1 MTEIAAIQVGRV
13 LYRVTWIAPDMI
25 GSRILNVM
33 LENRLGQ
40 RLKNMAPAIIAAI
53 GLAIV
58 FLIVLYPYGMN
69 WYGNRTADRFVTL
82 IQQGQYPQA
91 ELWYYK
97 TCANLPGAMEKD
109 ASRHSRQKIEARLDS
124 WTADYLA
131 HRLSKDLVESRIDAL
146 DRIGIEPGNLSKCRN
161 IIRAQE
167 LADRCEFSQAGDIIK
182 ATLQTYPGDPLL
194 TAKQEEYRNQLGQM
208 VIYHGPIQH
217 IFFHPLIAYPELA
230 FDQDAMSQG
239 FNEWFVTIR
248 EFNLIIESLYKNN
261 FILVDMHDI
270 LEERTVN
277 GTTVL
282 APREL
287 RLPPGK
293 KPLILSVDDLSYH
306 PYMIQNGTVFKLILD
321 EKGNVATYSINP
333 AKEEIIAYDNEII
346 PILDGFVRKH
356 PDFSYQGAKG
366 IIALTGYQGVLG
378 YRTNDKDAP
387 AYADEEKQARAVI
400 QRLKATGWSFA
411 SHGYGHLDTPKISL
425 ERLAADTLKWKAEV
439 EPLIGP
445 SEVYIYPFGS
455 RVSPGDARFRY
466 LQQAGFKVFCAVGSG
481 PYIHFGP
488 DYLLMDRRHID
499 GISLCTQANLLRDL
513 FNSESIVDSVR
524 PKL

>member
-1 MTEIAAIQVGRV
+1 
-13 LYRVTWIAPDMI
+13 
-25 GSRILNVM
+25 M
-33 LENRLGQ
+33 LENRVGQ
-40 RLKNMAPAIIAAI
+40 QLKNMAPLIITII
-53 GLAIV
+53 GLIMV
-58 FLIVLYPYGMN
+58 FLIVVYPCGMN
-69 WYGNRTADRFVTL
+69 WYGNRAADRFVAL
-82 IQQGQYPQA
+82 IQQGQYRQA
-91 ELWYYK
+91 ELWYHK
-97 TCANLPGAMEKD
+97 TCVNLPGPMGAET
-109 ASRHSRQKIEARLDS
+109 SRHFHQKIEDRLEL
-124 WTADYLA
+124 WTKDYLA
-131 HRLSKDLVESRIDAL
+131 GQLSKDLVESRIDAL
-146 DRIGIEPGNLSKCRN
+146 DQIGISPVNLPKCRN
-161 IIRAQE
+161 IIQARG
-167 LADRCEFSQAGDIIK
+167 LANRYEFSQAGDIIK
-182 ATLQTYPGDPLL
+182 TTLQTYPGDPLL
-194 TAKQEEYRNQLGQM
+194 LAQQGEYRNRLGEM
-208 VIYHGPIQH
+208 VIYRGPIQH

-239 FNEWFVTIR
+239 FNEWFVTVR

-261 FILVDMHDI
+261 YILVDMHDI
-270 LEERTVN
+270 LEERTIN
-277 GTTVL
+277 GRVIL
-282 APREL
+282 NPKDL

-293 KPLILSVDDLSYH
+293 KPLILSIDDLSYH

-321 EKGNVATYSINP
+321 EKGNVATYSVNP
-333 AKEEIIAYDNEII
+333 RKEEIIAYDNEII

-378 YRTNDKDAP
+378 YRTNDKNSP

-400 QRLKATGWSFA
+400 QRLKTTGWSFA

-425 ERLAADTLKWKAEV
+425 KRLAADTLKWKSEV

-445 SEVYIYPFGS
+445 SAVYIYPFGS
-455 RVSPGDARFRY
+455 RVSPDDARFRY

-481 PYIHFGP
+481 PYIHFAP
-488 DYLLMDRRHID
+488 EYLLMDRRHID